1 MFERGYNGQTPLR
14 TSVALNGLWLDFDL
28 GEPMEVLSWAINRP
42 GLVEASKIV
51 WRQISPNT
59 LTESLDVN
67 AWLDAELKARSAQDA
82 VAFLTSRTLSNVVEQ
97 KIERPD
103 FELHCVTTVGLGN
116 AERVGARVNEK
127 REIVGTINIAVAT
140 NLGLSEQARLEAMG
154 LIVQARTTAILEQ
167 RLSLPT
173 GYATG
178 TGTDCVA
185 IASPD
190 GNTLYTGMHTEF
202 GEALGRVVLNC
213 VTEGAREWRAQKSA
227 GQL

>member
-1 MFERGYNGQTPLR
+1 MK
-14 TSVALNGLWLDFDL
+14 
-28 GEPMEVLSWAINRP
+28 VLSWAINRP

-51 WRQISPNT
+51 WRQINPDT

-67 AWLDAELKARSAQDA
+67 AWLDAELKARDAQDA
-82 VAFLTSRTLSNVVEQ
+82 VAFLTSRTLANVVEHRI
-97 KIERPD
+97 KRPD

-127 REIVGTINIAVAT
+127 RETVGTINIAVAT

-154 LIVQARTTAILEQ
+154 IIVQARTTAVLEQ

-190 GNTLYTGMHTEF
+190 GDTLYTGMHTEF

-213 VTEGAREWRAQKSA
+213 VAEGAREWRAQKSA
-227 GQL
+227 EQL

>member
-1 MFERGYNGQTPLR
+1 MK
-14 TSVALNGLWLDFDL
+14 
-28 GEPMEVLSWAINRP
+28 VLSWAINRP

-67 AWLDAELKARSAQDA
+67 TWLDAELKARSARDA

-97 KIERPD
+97 RMKRPD
-103 FELHCVTTVGLGN
+103 FELHCVATVGLGN
-116 AERVGARVNEK
+116 AERVGARVNHDDSK
-127 REIVGTINIAVAT
+127 LGTINISVAT
-140 NLGLSEQARLEAMG
+140 NLGLSNQARLEAMS

-185 IASPD
+185 IASRD
-190 GNTLYTGMHTEF
+190 GDTLYTGMHTEF

-213 VTEGAREWRAQKSA
+213 VTEGAREWRAQKRA
-227 GQL
+227 GQF